1 MQGFASFVE
10 SITGIPKKVN
20 NNAAPAGAPM
30 TTGPMVPGTGQPTAT
45 GAGPQSSAT
54 TGGGAAVGNA
64 NLTRQADRTR
74 QSSLADKI
82 IQVESGGRNIGTTG
96 SSAFGLAQFTKGTFE
111 GLAGKAG
118 PLNPLYGKTF
128 EDYKSDTSLQ
138 REALRQLMDQNR
150 QFLAQKGLPTSD
162 PAIYL
167 AHFLG
172 ASGAS
177 RLLAMPEDAPIASA
191 VSEAAMA
198 SNPNVFKNIETVG
211 DLKGWASQKMGG
223 VGYAAMGGIVPAR
236 RGGTR
241 LVAGEAGLNEAFV
254 PLPDGRTIPVTVN
267 FAEVL
272 SKSGS
277 GFADIVQQLQ
287 STVNSQTNVDAMAQA
302 FRGVLADVMQQRGT
316 GANINDSQLVQL
328 MSEMVRL
335 QGANNSTAQRLLQV
349 STA

>member
-1 MQGFASFVE
+1 
-10 SITGIPKKVN
+10 
-20 NNAAPAGAPM
+20 
-30 TTGPMVPGTGQPTAT
+30 
-45 GAGPQSSAT
+45 
-54 TGGGAAVGNA
+54 
-64 NLTRQADRTR
+64 
-74 QSSLADKI
+74 
-82 IQVESGGRNIGTTG
+82 
-96 SSAFGLAQFTKGTFE
+96 
-111 GLAGKAG
+111 
-118 PLNPLYGKTF
+118 
-128 EDYKSDTSLQ
+128 
-138 REALRQLMDQNR
+138 
-150 QFLAQKGLPTSD
+150 
-162 PAIYL
+162 
-167 AHFLG
+167 
-172 ASGAS
+172 
-177 RLLAMPEDAPIASA
+177 
-191 VSEAAMA
+191 MA